1 MGNCGNQTS
10 NTASQNQ
17 GSHYDTDLE
26 ESNSAEG
33 HLAQQDAD
41 DVVVEE
47 DNSDDEIPRENYH
60 KQISKIFRDI
70 ATEMLEIKLTKLVYT
85 FKTK

>member
-26 ESNSAEG
+26 KSNSAEG

-47 DNSDDEIPRENYH
+47 DN
-60 KQISKIFRDI
+60 
-70 ATEMLEIKLTKLVYT
+70 
-85 FKTK
+85 